1 MTGIGRSGRSRI
13 GDAGAGSSSSRSHSS
28 LAPGEGSQS
37 FDSVVERMRSGPQDR
52 GTPSASMAR
61 GADDALGDRS
71 SGPSVGPDRILG
83 AAARAAAAPRA
94 ATARRRGFPSV
105 SEGGDTTPVTSQP
118 PTSGVAVSISSSE
131 EEINATR
138 RHMDRLVEEL
148 DACRNA
154 AMHAQNSEEA
164 QELSDRFI
172 KAGSAVLEYYARLRP
187 AVARSIL
194 SDAEVRRYRY
204 AVLDAAHQCN
214 ALASS
219 TIAALQDRRKN
230 SADLL
235 QRIFESNATPDQL
248 SRVASSVAK
257 EHAACVEW
265 WGKKLLRSERM
276 VSVCEATAN
285 LPSTTAEMRK
295 PEEAALRLNT
305 GLVLHARYMR
315 LQSRIAL
322 MQLMIESQASTFEPA
337 VRDALMGENGGVH
350 LLGTF
355 VQDVYPAFLSTEEA
369 VLHNDGAALDAEH
382 CTVLEG
388 VMERLSEFALALH
401 DDILAKLS
409 DNRTGASLPFE
420 LLGQIVDDARIT
432 AHEVM
437 HFLALQLKTSAIIA
451 SPADAGAT
459 VPADTAGKAAAAK
472 GTAARREGKGNRKP
486 AADAASSA
494 GRPEPQVA
502 AGDSDT
508 APADKVL
515 VRSDLGTKKLVS
527 AKEAHASASSAAAHS
542 AVWQAPASTE
552 ALAPLVKRSDELL
565 QFDLAGQQRTVS
577 QARQMKPE
585 DADHVVGIVVERLQ
599 TQPAEMQACLD
610 PLEEPGRRGLLTP
623 AHVHEVHEKTVRLKM
638 KLSEAQGLAKAA
650 NPESSLAPGEGSQS
664 FDSIERM
671 HSGPQD
677 RRTSFARIARGADDA
692 LGDRS
697 SGPSVGAHRILGAAP
712 REATARRCG
721 FPPLPEGGAPGREE
735 TSLGSDG
742 KPWLG
747 NKGSR
752 SWQPDT
758 VPPHRQ
764 TETDPGAGPGRRR
777 FVHVAEQSFKR
788 GYSELLSNAL
798 HDISFAGD
806 ITKFSCAVVE
816 YDRKLQ
822 GRADHATFLQK
833 AASEFKREF
842 VPRWEQDIRARNTW
856 GYATSCNTMS
866 REAGGQAGVEACRAM
881 AAQVSSLGNALNDVE
896 SKTLSLFVLSFSR
909 YPGAAECCNG
919 MIRIARFFREQR
931 GALSELNAQSLALL
945 VNGFSKCPEQENSR
959 EATIAV
965 AAEIR
970 RRAPGLSDFGPQSLA
985 IVVNGLSKWP
995 EDAECHG
1002 AIRAIASEVRH
1013 RAGRRDVW
1021 LSDFSP
1027 QNLATVVNGLSKW
1040 PEEAECRG
1048 AMRAIAVEVRR
1059 RAGRRDVWLADFDPQ
1074 ALANL
1079 VNGFSK
1085 WPQDCRDAIVQIAV
1099 EVRYRAGRRDVGLSD
1114 FDPQA
1119 LANLVNGFSKWP
1131 QDCRDAIV
1139 QIADEV
1145 VHHRGDRLSNFTP
1158 QHLSNLVNGFSR
1170 WPEGV
1175 KCNDAILAIA
1185 NEVRRRAGRADR
1197 LSSFTP
1203 RHLSS
1208 LVNGFS
1214 RWPERTDCCSA
1225 IIEIA
1230 DEVRRRADRLSGFDP
1245 QGLANLVNGFSR
1257 WPDVTGCGDATLS
1270 IAGEVCRRADRLSGF
1285 DPQGLANLVN
1295 GFSKW
1300 PDETGCGEAT
1310 LAIAGEVCR
1319 RADRLSGFD
1328 PQGLANLVNGFSK
1341 RPQEENSRHATV
1353 VIAGEV
1359 LRRADRLSDFTSQH
1373 LANLVN
1379 GFSKCPQEENSR
1391 QATVVIAH
1399 EVLRAD
1405 RLSDFTPQGL
1415 ANLVNGFSKWLQEQD
1430 ARQATVAIAN
1440 EVSRRDNRL
1449 SDFTPRELAILVNGF
1464 SKWPE
1469 EAVCHGAIMDIAGKL
1484 GSGDLRFGAFT
1495 TTQLSMIANALGR
1508 GVTRGEGTGEI
1519 IETALLKNRLH
1530 GMAHYL
1536 HYASDR
1542 LEQTQV
1548 LNIAMIFKALAK
1560 AQLFD
1565 DLGLLART
1573 GLDRLAEL
1581 HRAPGFA
1588 AENDLETMGTLCVA
1602 LLPLARSPHLR
1613 WHRRRALNLLNDIQ
1627 PIVEHKIEGHLKAS
1641 DAERARGPYSSRC
1654 PALSIYQTLKARAVF
1669 AALFRRPYVEG
1680 KKSDLRVR
1688 QEELQ
1693 RKTKEIL
1700 DKTGGLVEGD
1710 LSNMSWNLMA
1720 EIAAESP
1727 VDALD
1732 TFLAQNAATV
1742 QAQHP
1747 ASVFDVHQ
1755 VLRTMAHE
1763 PRPPQGDAGLMQL
1776 SVVDMQ
1782 GRPVATE
1789 PETRYSIFHRL
1800 TSGVLPVVAVQLP
1813 GKPSAFMLARTVTVQ
1828 GVPYR
1833 MDLFG
1838 GSKLKPPKKPVSQ
1851 IAGRLPGVARAES
1864 SGGKLL
1870 AIPYAETAPGTA
1882 FEQLSRAWAPFKEA
1896 YYYTQRRGFAAPPAI
1911 KELGPRDYALEGAFK
1926 LSLLPDR
1933 PASEE
1938 HPFKLTGPEGPI
1950 ALRPHDGCGFI
1961 KASLANRMP
1970 AVNRARRQ
1978 EGPDRVP
1985 AFAEGRRMSVPASAL
2000 QHYPRSEPV
2009 TDEAREKAKTWLESR
2024 QGRELTSEELF
2035 RTVTAGHIDGPGA
2048 VAVPSSDD
2056 CLHVPTLKSETL
2068 MGASGVLIGRSPYDK
2083 PNLRPFA
2090 AERVKSAVE
2099 GDPTAV
2105 FLENCT
2111 AIQYSFNVAQK
2122 SGKELAGDDPTFFAK
2137 GILMVVPD
2145 KMWPAGY
2152 ADRGLV
2158 LSAEDVKC
2166 HSSWTSSKDR
2176 AKVDTPLECVGIL
2189 QATEVF
2195 APGSLVA
2202 VPIGE
2207 QKKLDGD
2214 FDGDTVVIVGD
2225 RPQLY
2230 EHVRQFDRKEQA
2242 LGLPSLKPPKSHT
2255 PALEG
2260 DNYQFGRARQ
2270 ILAATQDVLGTYSC
2284 LQRNFLAQ
2292 SHEAQRW
2299 FAERA
2304 VFGTYEGVHHE
2315 LRREIRQLLGQ
2326 EEVSSQDIQNTFARA
2341 RSEIEVAKH
2350 LVAREMAELLVDNL
2364 AAWAVKPNEQPLPEI
2379 IESSNAANPSLS
2391 ARLCNLFPDLAET
2404 YPATPQPRDRI
2415 QLLLDHYPAR
2425 IDPRP
2430 DGYNADDLVKSANNL
2445 LSLGIKVGTDAY
2457 KSDTGANL
2465 FFQKSSHLQR
2475 LLYETPGL
2483 KSVPYVKG
2491 VAATL
2496 ARGRF
2501 DVDATLEDLRDNPTL
2516 AASIMETSIKL
2527 AAEQGILRKPSGLR
2541 PAADDA
2547 DMITLTREQASER
2560 AQNEAGRAI
2569 AEERKI
2575 TAAAREVAGILA
2587 QAGIEVKMPHLER
2600 RLKSHASMTDQLT
2613 GMSIPPSSAPQ
2624 LFSNAVRHVLEIP
2637 DKDFTRAFKKAMLA
2651 FEERDY
2657 TERQTTNW
2665 FRMRSPTFVGIKTV
2679 LTTADSYRF
2688 EVEFHTPGSYQAKLA
2703 NHDSYKILG
2712 RLRRQSRED
2721 ALEQAEAEKLVQR
2734 TREVCTEIAIPDGA
2748 LGIPHWGAEG
2758 DRKDGAA
2765 AAFGLR
2771 AFDESRMPEIAGST
2785 EAREIIAATCSH
2797 RAKPG

>member
-1 MTGIGRSGRSRI
+1 
-13 GDAGAGSSSSRSHSS
+13 
-28 LAPGEGSQS
+28 
-37 FDSVVERMRSGPQDR
+37 
-52 GTPSASMAR
+52 
-61 GADDALGDRS
+61 
-71 SGPSVGPDRILG
+71 
-83 AAARAAAAPRA
+83 
-94 ATARRRGFPSV
+94 
-105 SEGGDTTPVTSQP
+105 
-118 PTSGVAVSISSSE
+118 
-131 EEINATR
+131 
-138 RHMDRLVEEL
+138 MDRLVEEL

-322 MQLMIESQASTFEPA
+322 TQLMIESQASTFEP
-337 VRDALMGENGGVH
+337 VVWDALMGENGGVH

-472 GTAARREGKGNRKP
+472 GSAARREGKGNRKP

-664 FDSIERM
+664 FDSVERM
-671 HSGPQD
+671 NSGPQD

-788 GYSELLSNAL
+788 GYSELLNNAL

-866 REAGGQAGVEACRAM
+866 REAGGQSGVEACRAM

-909 YPGAAECCNG
+909 YPGVAECRNG

-1245 QGLANLVNGFSR
+1245 QGLANLVNGFSK
-1257 WPDVTGCGDATLS
+1257 WPDVTGCGD
-1270 IAGEVCRRADRLSGF
+1270 
-1285 DPQGLANLVN
+1285 
-1295 GFSKW
+1295 
-1300 PDETGCGEAT
+1300 AT

-1328 PQGLANLVNGFSK
+1328 PQGLA
-1341 RPQEENSRHATV
+1341 
-1353 VIAGEV
+1353 
-1359 LRRADRLSDFTSQH
+1359 
-1373 LANLVN
+1373 
-1379 GFSKCPQEENSR
+1379 
-1391 QATVVIAH
+1391 
-1399 EVLRAD
+1399 
-1405 RLSDFTPQGL
+1405 
-1415 ANLVNGFSKWLQEQD
+1415 
-1430 ARQATVAIAN
+1430 
-1440 EVSRRDNRL
+1440 
-1449 SDFTPRELAILVNGF
+1449 
-1464 SKWPE
+1464 
-1469 EAVCHGAIMDIAGKL
+1469 
-1484 GSGDLRFGAFT
+1484 
-1495 TTQLSMIANALGR
+1495 
-1508 GVTRGEGTGEI
+1508 
-1519 IETALLKNRLH
+1519 
-1530 GMAHYL
+1530 
-1536 HYASDR
+1536 
-1542 LEQTQV
+1542 
-1548 LNIAMIFKALAK
+1548 
-1560 AQLFD
+1560 
-1565 DLGLLART
+1565 
-1573 GLDRLAEL
+1573 
-1581 HRAPGFA
+1581 
-1588 AENDLETMGTLCVA
+1588 
-1602 LLPLARSPHLR
+1602 
-1613 WHRRRALNLLNDIQ
+1613 
-1627 PIVEHKIEGHLKAS
+1627 
-1641 DAERARGPYSSRC
+1641 
-1654 PALSIYQTLKARAVF
+1654 
-1669 AALFRRPYVEG
+1669 
-1680 KKSDLRVR
+1680 
-1688 QEELQ
+1688 
-1693 RKTKEIL
+1693 
-1700 DKTGGLVEGD
+1700 
-1710 LSNMSWNLMA
+1710 
-1720 EIAAESP
+1720 
-1727 VDALD
+1727 
-1732 TFLAQNAATV
+1732 
-1742 QAQHP
+1742 
-1747 ASVFDVHQ
+1747 
-1755 VLRTMAHE
+1755 
-1763 PRPPQGDAGLMQL
+1763 
-1776 SVVDMQ
+1776 
-1782 GRPVATE
+1782 
-1789 PETRYSIFHRL
+1789 
-1800 TSGVLPVVAVQLP
+1800 
-1813 GKPSAFMLARTVTVQ
+1813 
-1828 GVPYR
+1828 
-1833 MDLFG
+1833 
-1838 GSKLKPPKKPVSQ
+1838 
-1851 IAGRLPGVARAES
+1851 
-1864 SGGKLL
+1864 
-1870 AIPYAETAPGTA
+1870 
-1882 FEQLSRAWAPFKEA
+1882 
-1896 YYYTQRRGFAAPPAI
+1896 
-1911 KELGPRDYALEGAFK
+1911 
-1926 LSLLPDR
+1926 
-1933 PASEE
+1933 
-1938 HPFKLTGPEGPI
+1938 
-1950 ALRPHDGCGFI
+1950 
-1961 KASLANRMP
+1961 
-1970 AVNRARRQ
+1970 
-1978 EGPDRVP
+1978 
-1985 AFAEGRRMSVPASAL
+1985 
-2000 QHYPRSEPV
+2000 
-2009 TDEAREKAKTWLESR
+2009 
-2024 QGRELTSEELF
+2024 
-2035 RTVTAGHIDGPGA
+2035 
-2048 VAVPSSDD
+2048 
-2056 CLHVPTLKSETL
+2056 
-2068 MGASGVLIGRSPYDK
+2068 
-2083 PNLRPFA
+2083 
-2090 AERVKSAVE
+2090 
-2099 GDPTAV
+2099 
-2105 FLENCT
+2105 
-2111 AIQYSFNVAQK
+2111 
-2122 SGKELAGDDPTFFAK
+2122 
-2137 GILMVVPD
+2137 
-2145 KMWPAGY
+2145 
-2152 ADRGLV
+2152 
-2158 LSAEDVKC
+2158 
-2166 HSSWTSSKDR
+2166 
-2176 AKVDTPLECVGIL
+2176 
-2189 QATEVF
+2189 
-2195 APGSLVA
+2195 
-2202 VPIGE
+2202 
-2207 QKKLDGD
+2207 
-2214 FDGDTVVIVGD
+2214 
-2225 RPQLY
+2225 
-2230 EHVRQFDRKEQA
+2230 
-2242 LGLPSLKPPKSHT
+2242 
-2255 PALEG
+2255 
-2260 DNYQFGRARQ
+2260 
-2270 ILAATQDVLGTYSC
+2270 
-2284 LQRNFLAQ
+2284 
-2292 SHEAQRW
+2292 
-2299 FAERA
+2299 
-2304 VFGTYEGVHHE
+2304 
-2315 LRREIRQLLGQ
+2315 
-2326 EEVSSQDIQNTFARA
+2326 
-2341 RSEIEVAKH
+2341 
-2350 LVAREMAELLVDNL
+2350 
-2364 AAWAVKPNEQPLPEI
+2364 
-2379 IESSNAANPSLS
+2379 
-2391 ARLCNLFPDLAET
+2391 
-2404 YPATPQPRDRI
+2404 
-2415 QLLLDHYPAR
+2415 
-2425 IDPRP
+2425 
-2430 DGYNADDLVKSANNL
+2430 
-2445 LSLGIKVGTDAY
+2445 
-2457 KSDTGANL
+2457 
-2465 FFQKSSHLQR
+2465 
-2475 LLYETPGL
+2475 
-2483 KSVPYVKG
+2483 
-2491 VAATL
+2491 
-2496 ARGRF
+2496 
-2501 DVDATLEDLRDNPTL
+2501 
-2516 AASIMETSIKL
+2516 
-2527 AAEQGILRKPSGLR
+2527 
-2541 PAADDA
+2541 
-2547 DMITLTREQASER
+2547 
-2560 AQNEAGRAI
+2560 
-2569 AEERKI
+2569 
-2575 TAAAREVAGILA
+2575 
-2587 QAGIEVKMPHLER
+2587 
-2600 RLKSHASMTDQLT
+2600 
-2613 GMSIPPSSAPQ
+2613 
-2624 LFSNAVRHVLEIP
+2624 
-2637 DKDFTRAFKKAMLA
+2637 
-2651 FEERDY
+2651 
-2657 TERQTTNW
+2657 
-2665 FRMRSPTFVGIKTV
+2665 
-2679 LTTADSYRF
+2679 
-2688 EVEFHTPGSYQAKLA
+2688 
-2703 NHDSYKILG
+2703 
-2712 RLRRQSRED
+2712 
-2721 ALEQAEAEKLVQR
+2721 
-2734 TREVCTEIAIPDGA
+2734 
-2748 LGIPHWGAEG
+2748 
-2758 DRKDGAA
+2758 
-2765 AAFGLR
+2765 
-2771 AFDESRMPEIAGST
+2771 
-2785 EAREIIAATCSH
+2785 
-2797 RAKPG
+2797 KPGERFQQVA